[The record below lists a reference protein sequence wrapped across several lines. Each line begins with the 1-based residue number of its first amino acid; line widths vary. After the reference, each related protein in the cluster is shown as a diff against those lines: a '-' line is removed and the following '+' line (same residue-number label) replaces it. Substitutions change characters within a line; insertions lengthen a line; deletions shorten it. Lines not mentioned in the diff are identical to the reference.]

1 MEKDILDVILE
12 WFNSYVVFISAVRA
26 MANIAIFYVFYT
38 DIRNQF
44 WKKVELSCGS
54 FKIRQKHFTV
64 QNVTNVV
71 SLRYYGGRVV
81 PDDIRKEILKVTC
94 PKVKEL

>member
-1 MEKDILDVILE
+1 MGNFWDTVIN
-12 WFNSYVVFISAVRA
+12 WFDSYVVFISAVRA

-38 DIRNQF
+38 DVRKLF
-44 WKKVELSCGS
+44 WRKVELSCGS

-71 SLRYYGGRVV
+71 SLRYYGGGLV
-81 PDDIRKEILKVTC
+81 PDDVRKEILKATC
-94 PKVKEL
+94 PKVKEE

>member
-1 MEKDILDVILE
+1 MELFDSFLDLVDKYAGFVVVIKAL
-12 WFNSYVVFISAVRA
+12 
-26 MANIAIFYVFYT
+26 ANLSIFYVSY
-38 DIRNQF
+38 INIQKLF

-71 SLRYYGGRVV
+71 SLKYYDGGLV
-81 PDDIRKEILKVTC
+81 PNEVRKEILKVTC
-94 PKVKEL
+94 PKIKEV

>member
-1 MEKDILDVILE
+1 MGNFWDTVIN
-12 WFNSYVVFISAVRA
+12 WFDSYVVFISTVRA

-38 DIRNQF
+38 DVRKLF
-44 WKKVELSCGS
+44 WRKVELSCGS

-71 SLRYYGGRVV
+71 SLRYYGGGLV
-81 PDDIRKEILKVTC
+81 PDDVRKEILKATC
-94 PKVKEL
+94 PKIKEE

>member
-1 MEKDILDVILE
+1 MDLFDSFLDLVDEYAGFVAVIKAL
-12 WFNSYVVFISAVRA
+12 
-26 MANIAIFYVFYT
+26 ANLSIFYVSY
-38 DIRNQF
+38 INIQKLF

-71 SLRYYGGRVV
+71 SLKYYDGGLVLNEV
-81 PDDIRKEILKVTC
+81 RKEILKVTC
-94 PKVKEL
+94 PKIKEV

>member
-1 MEKDILDVILE
+1 MGNFWDTVINWLD
-12 WFNSYVVFISAVRA
+12 SYVVFISTVRA

-38 DIRNQF
+38 DVRKLF
-44 WKKVELSCGS
+44 WRKVELSCGT

-71 SLRYYGGRVV
+71 SLRYYGGGLV
-81 PDDIRKEILKVTC
+81 PDDVRKEILKATC
-94 PKVKEL
+94 PKIKEE

>member
-1 MEKDILDVILE
+1 MGNFWDTVIN
-12 WFNSYVVFISAVRA
+12 WFDSYVVFISAVRA

-38 DIRNQF
+38 DVRKLF
-44 WKKVELSCGS
+44 WRKVKLSCGT

-71 SLRYYGGRVV
+71 SLRYYGGGLV
-81 PDDIRKEILKVTC
+81 PDDVRKEILKATC
-94 PKVKEL
+94 PKIKEE

>member
-1 MEKDILDVILE
+1 MELFDSFLDLVDKYAGFVAVIKAL
-12 WFNSYVVFISAVRA
+12 
-26 MANIAIFYVFYT
+26 ANLSIFYVSY
-38 DIRNQF
+38 INIQKLF

-71 SLRYYGGRVV
+71 SLKYYGGGHV
-81 PDDIRKEILKVTC
+81 PDDIRTEILKATC

>member
-1 MEKDILDVILE
+1 MGNFWDTVIN
-12 WFNSYVVFISAVRA
+12 WFDSYVVFISTVRA

-38 DIRNQF
+38 DVRKLF
-44 WKKVELSCGS
+44 WRKVELSCGT

-71 SLRYYGGRVV
+71 SLRYYGGGLV
-81 PDDIRKEILKVTC
+81 PDDVRKEILKATC
-94 PKVKEL
+94 PKIKEE

>member
-1 MEKDILDVILE
+1 MGNFWDTVIN
-12 WFNSYVVFISAVRA
+12 WFDSYVVFISAVRA

-38 DIRNQF
+38 DVRKLF
-44 WKKVELSCGS
+44 WRKVELSCGT

-71 SLRYYGGRVV
+71 SLRYYGGGLV
-81 PDDIRKEILKVTC
+81 PDDVRKEILKVTC
-94 PKVKEL
+94 PKIKEE

>member
-1 MEKDILDVILE
+1 MVSFWDTIVN
-12 WFNSYVVFISAVRA
+12 WFDSYVVFISAVRA

-38 DIRNQF
+38 DVRKLF
-44 WKKVELSCGS
+44 WRKVELSCGT

-71 SLRYYGGRVV
+71 SLRYYGGGLV
-81 PDDIRKEILKVTC
+81 PDDVRKEILKATC
-94 PKVKEL
+94 PKVKEE

>member
-1 MEKDILDVILE
+1 MVSFWDTIVN
-12 WFNSYVVFISAVRA
+12 WFDSYVVFISAVRA

-38 DIRNQF
+38 DVRKLF
-44 WKKVELSCGS
+44 WRKVELSCGT

-71 SLRYYGGRVV
+71 SLRYYGGGLV
-81 PDDIRKEILKVTC
+81 PDDVRKEILKATC
-94 PKVKEL
+94 PKIKEE

>member
-1 MEKDILDVILE
+1 MELFDSFLDPVDEYAGFVAVIKAL
-12 WFNSYVVFISAVRA
+12 
-26 MANIAIFYVFYT
+26 ANLSIFYVSYIN
-38 DIRNQF
+38 IRKLF

-71 SLRYYGGRVV
+71 SLKYYDGGLV
-81 PDDIRKEILKVTC
+81 PNEVRKEILKVTC
-94 PKVKEL
+94 PKIKEV